1 MLVIVAVHESPI
13 GPSRHFACAQQ
24 SGRFWRE
31 ADISWQA
38 KPADLVANDPKLPF
52 RGTGLDT
59 LFHLDDHV
67 RRRGFRVLS
76 WTSEIGCGAL
86 ASNSMR

>member
-1 MLVIVAVHESPI
+1 MSSCGL
-13 GPSRHFACAQQ
+13 SRHFAWAGQ

-31 ADISWQA
+31 ADINWKARSA
-38 KPADLVANDPKLPF
+38 GSVANDPKLPF

>member
-1 MLVIVAVHESPI
+1 MAHMLAMECRVVSGR

-38 KPADLVANDPKLPF
+38 KPADLVANDP
-52 RGTGLDT
+52 
-59 LFHLDDHV
+59 
-67 RRRGFRVLS
+67 
-76 WTSEIGCGAL
+76 
-86 ASNSMR
+86 